1 MGVLGDMGRDFLQG
15 YRNGSQQAEKNP
27 KMVMAVFLTVLGFVA
42 LYCIQKW
49 TDLPVFDWTINLLK
63 WIGNGIEY
71 LFHELMCFI
80 SN

>member
-49 TDLPVFDWTINLLK
+49 TDLPVFD
-63 WIGNGIEY
+63 
-71 LFHELMCFI
+71 
-80 SN
+80 